1 MYLLRAHSVQSWVF
15 LVWRLTVPR
24 ELRTS
29 WFSSTRCCEFSF
41 LFFFSFWNRSKITLC
56 SYVFSHLVVSDS
68 VTQWTVACQA
78 PLSMRFSRQEIW
90 SGLPYPSSGDLG
102 NRTCVSCVSCIEYV
116 FFTRWT
122 TGKALQVPLRAC
134 APSGYR
140 AHILDNKQS
149 LYPYC
154 IMLYITQE
162 YKLL

>member
-1 MYLLRAHSVQSWVF
+1 MYLLRAHSIQSWVF
-15 LVWRLTVPR
+15 RLEAYSPQGAAYLMVQFHR
-24 ELRTS
+24 VL
-29 WFSSTRCCEFSF
+29 WIFFSF
-41 LFFFSFWNRSKITLC
+41 LFSFWNRSKITLC

-90 SGLPYPSSGDLG
+90 SGSPYPSPGDLG